1 MVLSRILLAN
11 KNRDKILHSKS
22 LSTHPGLQALYYVW
36 TRRERER
43 EREGGR
49 ERERERERER
59 ITNHR

>member
-43 EREGGR
+43 ERERGR
-49 ERERERERER
+49 ERERERG
-59 ITNHR
+59 